1 MNAPRETPLTDAFAT
16 ALYHE
21 ACAAAADLPE
31 YSGVDRSPE
40 ESYGMALDFARSLE
54 RTVAELRKYA
64 RHNSDCHLVMNLRN
78 RETGELIPV
87 RYRKCT
93 CGLDALLARLEGK

>member
-1 MNAPRETPLTDAFAT
+1 MNAPRESNEQHTIGGILARLADACQCEPDIGLF
-16 ALYHE
+16 YCG
-21 ACAAAADLPE
+21 ACKDAE
-31 YSGVDRSPE
+31 VI
-40 ESYGMALDFARSLE
+40 E